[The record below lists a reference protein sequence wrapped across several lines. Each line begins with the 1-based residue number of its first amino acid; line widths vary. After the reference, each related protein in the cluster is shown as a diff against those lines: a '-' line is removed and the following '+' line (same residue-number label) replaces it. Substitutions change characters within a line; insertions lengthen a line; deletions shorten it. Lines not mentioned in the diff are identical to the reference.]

1 MTVKEIEEK
10 YLYYSDLHGDMNV
23 NNIKANKSAK

>member
-23 NNIKANKSAK
+23 NNIKAKH